1 MNGRVVDDLSSE
13 PVGTAGPAKITLGTR
28 TVTADPSTGTFTF
41 PGVPR
46 ESRVKVEAPGYFQNG
61 ALPTEEEIRLQPNS
75 FTIQLNDAGDPNKHI
90 ANADIRQGTTSL
102 GITNEG
108 GNKVI
113 SPYPGKDAKLLLCA
127 AGYDQ
132 KEITIHGVIGTFELT
147 TGTNACPPLPTPTP
161 TPSPS
166 PSPSPSESTPSASPT
181 PSPTASP

>member
-1 MNGRVVDDLSSE
+1 MNGRVIDDLSSE

-75 FTIQLNDAGDPNKHI
+75 FTIQLNDAADPNKHI

-102 GITNEG
+102 GTTTSRDPLRSEPHSS
-108 GNKVI
+108 KVM
-113 SPYPGKDAKLLLCA
+113 
-127 AGYDQ
+127 
-132 KEITIHGVIGTFELT
+132 
-147 TGTNACPPLPTPTP
+147 
-161 TPSPS
+161 
-166 PSPSPSESTPSASPT
+166 ASNVEVE
-181 PSPTASP
+181 A